1 MRDGGSALP
10 LAWPRARR
18 LGAPGS
24 TDQVAK
30 PDMRRVGLGA
40 GMLLHRDVEAGDRHR
55 QGADGEA
62 GDIPAILGEATGH
75 GGGGAEAVQQEGDRQ
90 EMRRRHQDEAPAV
103 ATIDVPVD
111 DAAQFARNDITM

>member
-62 GDIPAILGEATGH
+62 GDILAILGEATGH
-75 GGGGAEAVQQEGDRQ
+75 GGGAEAVQQEGDRQ